1 MVSRGKGWRTR
12 VGSGVLIIGNVG
24 YWWVKAGIIC
34 GIFSTLKV

>member
-24 YWWVKAGIIC
+24 YWWVKAGFIY